1 MLVEIITIG
10 DEILIGQIVDTN
22 SAWLAQQLNLIGLK
36 VKQITSVSDNE
47 EHILEAL
54 QQAEQRANVILITGG
69 LGPTK
74 DDITK
79 HTLCKYFNT
88 TLVFSQEAYL
98 DVENLFTK
106 FGKTVTETNRKQAEV
121 PENCT
126 VIRNYNGTAPG
137 MWFQKNNTVFV
148 SMPGVPY
155 EMMEMVS
162 NQILPKIS
170 ELFKTPAIFHK
181 TILTQG
187 IGESMLS
194 DLIEDW
200 ENNLPTHIKLAYLPS
215 PGLVRMRLSA
225 FGENLTT
232 LENEVEH
239 QINLLLPLIEKYVYG
254 YNNDLLEAVV
264 GTLLAQNNKTVACAE
279 SCTGG
284 YLSHKL
290 TSISGSSAY
299 FKGSVIAYSNAI
311 KEQELNVSVDNLK
324 NYGAV
329 SSQVAEQM
337 ATNIL
342 KKYNTDF
349 AIATT
354 GIAGPNSDGTNKPVG
369 LVYIAVATKDKVFS
383 KEFQFGDNRER
394 NILRTTISALAM
406 LRKVILQ
413 QYTES

>member
-54 QQAEQRANVILITGG
+54 QQAEQRADVILITGG

-88 TLVFSQEAYL
+88 TLVFSPEAYI

-155 EMMEMVS
+155 EMIEMVS
-162 NQILPKIS
+162 NQILPKIQQ
-170 ELFKTPAIFHK
+170 LFKTPAIFHK

-194 DLIEDW
+194 DLIENW

-264 GTLLAQNNKTVACAE
+264 GTLLAKNNKTLACAE

-290 TSISGSSAY
+290 TSISGSSVY
-299 FKGSVIAYSNAI
+299 FKGSVIAYSNSI
-311 KEQELNVSVDNLK
+311 KEKELNVSVDNLK

-349 AIATT
+349 AVATT
-354 GIAGPNSDGTNKPVG
+354 GIAGPNSDSTNKPVG
-369 LVYIAVATKDKVFS
+369 LVYIAVATKDIVFS

-394 NILRTTISALAM
+394 NIQRTTISALAM
-406 LRKVILQ
+406 LRKFILQ
-413 QYTES
+413 QYTER